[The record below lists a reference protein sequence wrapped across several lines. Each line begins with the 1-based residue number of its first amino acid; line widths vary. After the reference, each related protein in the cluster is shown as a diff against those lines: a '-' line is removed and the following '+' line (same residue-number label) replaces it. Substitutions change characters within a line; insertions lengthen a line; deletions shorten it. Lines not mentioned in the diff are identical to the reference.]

1 MSENG
6 PLVALIHGVDST
18 LGKAVALEL
27 SRHDVLLVLAAAQA
41 ANGCL
46 SGVEFE
52 LSKEGARVV
61 ALEDVGQQPDAGEV
75 SVEALLVQRAGEAFG
90 RLDALVNLCVPSF
103 ATSRQFLREYP
114 SRLLDRTLAA
124 SSLITNSSTRASV
137 VNHCFMP
144 AMFAGTCLEQEM
156 PMLKGAITGV
166 MRFVCRKFGP
176 QGLRVNTVQTGFLD
190 MPETKAL
197 ASPEVLALKP
207 PVGRWGTPEEV
218 AKLISFFVVRNGYMT
233 GQAVIMDGGLTAG
246 ITGT

>member
-6 PLVALIHGVDST
+6 LLVAMIHGVDST

-27 SRHDVLLVLAAAQA
+27 SRHNVLLVLAAAQT
-41 ANGCL
+41 ANCGI
-46 SGVEFE
+46 SGIESE

-61 ALEDVGQQPDAGEV
+61 ALDDIGHEADAEDVSA
-75 SVEALLVQRAGEAFG
+75 EALLVRRAGEAFG
-90 RLDALVNLCVPSF
+90 RLDALVNLCVPIV
-103 ATSRQFLREYP
+103 ATSRQFLRDYP
-114 SRLLDRTLAA
+114 WRLLDRSLAA
-124 SSLITNSSTRASV
+124 GRLITGSSKRASV

-144 AMFAGTCLEQEM
+144 AMYTGTCLEQEM

-166 MRFVCRKFGP
+166 TRFLCRKFGP
-176 QGLRVNTVQTGFLD
+176 QGLRINTVQTGFLD

-218 AKLISFFVVRNGYMT
+218 AKLIAFFVVRNGYMT